1 MTVSIPVE
9 QRIAMAH
16 SLDVPAGAAGSRVDR
31 WLAEQLPDFS
41 RLHLQQLI
49 TDGWVTVDGRPSKP
63 SARLDAGQTVNVQV
77 PEAKPVE
84 LQAEPIALVVVHEDA
99 DLLVLD
105 KPPGMVVHPAPGHPS
120 GTLVNALLSRWREF
134 KGLKG
139 DLRPG
144 LVHRLDKDT
153 SGLLIVA
160 KNDLAMLKLS
170 TQIKERRVK
179 KEYLALV
186 EGRLE
191 PAEGRIEAP
200 VGRHPT
206 ERQQMAVVR
215 GGRESTTHYS
225 VEQYFK
231 EYSLVRARPVTGRTH
246 QIRVHLAFAGHPVAG
261 DATYGRR
268 RVPGLARQFLHA
280 ARLGFSHPTSGE
292 WMQLESPL
300 PPDLQGF
307 LETL

>member
-1 MTVSIPVE
+1 MS
-9 QRIAMAH
+9 ADAH
-16 SLDVPAGAAGSRVDR
+16 VLEVPAGAAGSRLDR
-31 WLAEQLPDFS
+31 WLADQLPDFS
-41 RLHLQQLI
+41 RSHLQQLI
-49 TDGWVTVDGRPSKP
+49 TDGCVTIGNRPTKAST
-63 SARLDAGQTVNVQV
+63 RLEAGQTVNLQV

-84 LQAEPIALVVVHEDA
+84 LRAEPIPLTVVYEDD

-105 KPPGMVVHPAPGHPS
+105 KPAGLVVHPAPGHPS
-120 GTLVNALLSRWREF
+120 GTLVNALLARWRDF

-160 KNDLAMLKLS
+160 KNDASMLKLS
-170 TQIKERRVK
+170 AQIKERRVK

-200 VGRHPT
+200 VGRHPM

-215 GGRESTTHYS
+215 GGRESTTHFS

-231 EYSLVRARPVTGRTH
+231 DFSLVRARPVTGRTH

-261 DATYGRR
+261 DSVYGHR
-268 RVPGLARQFLHA
+268 RVPGLPRQFLHA
-280 ARLGFSHPTSGE
+280 TRLGFTQPTSGE
-292 WMQLESPL
+292 WIQLETPL

-307 LETL
+307 LDSLSPLGEG

>member
-1 MTVSIPVE
+1 ME
-9 QRIAMAH
+9 
-16 SLDVPAGAAGSRVDR
+16 VPAEAAGSRLDR
-31 WLAEQLPDFS
+31 WLADQLPDFS
-41 RLHLQQLI
+41 RSHLQQLI
-49 TDGWVTVDGRPSKP
+49 SNGCVTISDRPTKA
-63 SARLDAGQTVNVQV
+63 SARLEAGQTVNLQV
-77 PEAKPVE
+77 PEVKPIE
-84 LQAEPIALVVVHEDA
+84 LRAEAIPLTVVYEDD
-99 DLLVLD
+99 DLLALD
-105 KPPGMVVHPAPGHPS
+105 KPAGLVVHPAPGHPS
-120 GTLVNALLSRWREF
+120 GTLVNALLARWRDF

-160 KNDLAMLKLS
+160 KNDASMLKLS

-215 GGRESTTHYS
+215 GGRESTTHFS

-231 EYSLVRARPVTGRTH
+231 DFSLVRARPVTGRTH

-261 DATYGRR
+261 DDVYGHR
-268 RVPGLARQFLHA
+268 RVPGLPRQFLHA
-280 ARLGFSHPTSGE
+280 ARLGFTQPTTGE
-292 WMQLESPL
+292 WIQLEAPL
-300 PPDLQGF
+300 PEDLQVF
-307 LETL
+307 LDSLGEPI